1 MSGSGLARTEG
12 YESAGNAAGFSAR
25 ATPDND
31 ALLKPEQLLQE
42 ADTVLEKDEDV
53 LDILKD
59 YLRAG
64 GRVQTAVSHLSDG
77 YLGKLSTPMLL
88 LVAFPSAVC

>member
-1 MSGSGLARTEG
+1 MSSTGLNRAEG
-12 YESAGNAAGFSAR
+12 YEAAVNATGPSPR

-42 ADTVLEKDEDV
+42 ADTVLEKEEDV

-77 YLGKLSTPMLL
+77 YLGMSK
-88 LVAFPSAVC
+88 